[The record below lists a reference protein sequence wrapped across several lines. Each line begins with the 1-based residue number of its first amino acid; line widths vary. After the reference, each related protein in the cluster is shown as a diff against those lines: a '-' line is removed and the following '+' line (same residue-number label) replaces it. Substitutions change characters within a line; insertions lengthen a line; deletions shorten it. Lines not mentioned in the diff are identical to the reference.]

1 VLFLQRFRKAR
12 RWGVLVLVPA
22 AAMMLIATSLAGA
35 ETGILPDS
43 ANPDETTAG
52 VSAPMRSRVV
62 LHVRRNVLR
71 GHTALARGRVWP
83 HAGNRRVT
91 IRLNGDKVRTVR
103 ASDSGR
109 YRVRWR
115 APGSGVYQAIA
126 IVHRSDTA
134 GKDRSRATRINVFRP
149 ALASYYGPGLYGGST
164 ACGGTLTP
172 GTLGVAN
179 KTLPCGAKVT
189 LRHRGR
195 TVTVRVIDRGPYAGN
210 REYDLTEATKNK
222 LGFGSTGTVLTTR

>member
-22 AAMMLIATSLAGA
+22 TATMMITTSLAGA

-43 ANPDETTAG
+43 TDPDGATAEA
-52 VSAPMRSRVV
+52 SAPMHSRVV
-62 LHVRRNVLR
+62 LHVRRNVLS
-71 GHTALARGRVWP
+71 GHSALARGRVWP

-91 IRLNGDKVRTVR
+91 IRLNGDKIRTVR
-103 ASDSGR
+103 VSDSGR
-109 YRVRWR
+109 FRVRWR
-115 APGSGVYQAIA
+115 APGSGVYRAIA
-126 IVHRSDTA
+126 IVHRSGTA
-134 GKDRSRATRINVFRP
+134 DKDRSRAGRINVFRP
-149 ALASYYGPGLYGGST
+149 ALASYYGPGLYGGAT

-172 GTLGVAN
+172 GMLGVAN

-195 TVTVRVIDRGPYAGN
+195 TLTVRVIDRGPYAGN